1 MKITTVK
8 KMDIKTAVDYAVNEI
23 LLGAVGFFV
32 PTEFGR
38 IPVEVIHKKPTFDL
52 VTTCRWADSPATE
65 FVMRNRGRQYDWYVE
80 IHYISGMDPILLR
93 VQLIRELITVMYRT
107 LNTEGKAPKQQLV
120 NALTREYVLEFHGY
134 DVDFNKIK
142 FINAYAKVHGGM
154 AAKLSQSTRKTI
166 KNEMTRALDAEE
178 MMSNLSKN
186 ECMKNYRQLGFSS
199 GFFGNSFYDLM
210 ASSLM
215 PCSNIFREKYD
226 ELSDKIDDISAYNL
240 IQEITK

>member
-32 PTEFGR
+32 ETEFGR
-38 IPVEVIHKKPTFDL
+38 IPVEVIRRKPTFDM
-52 VTTCRWADSPATE
+52 VTTCRWIDSPATK
-65 FVMRNRGRQYDWYVE
+65 FVMRNKSQQYDWYVE
-80 IHYISGMDPILLR
+80 IHHISGMDPILLR
-93 VQLIRELITVMYRT
+93 VQLIRELTTVMFRS
-107 LNTEGKAPKQQLV
+107 LSTEGRAPKQHLV
-120 NALTREYVLEFHGY
+120 NALTREYVLAFHGY

-142 FINAYAKVHGGM
+142 FVNAYAKVHGGM

-166 KNEMTRALDAEE
+166 KSEMTRALDAEE

-186 ECMKNYRQLGFSS
+186 ECMKNYRQLGFSTGS
-199 GFFGNSFYDLM
+199 FGNSFYDLM

-215 PCSNIFREKYD
+215 TSSNVFHEKYD
-226 ELSDKIDDISAYNL
+226 ELSDKTDDIYAYNL
-240 IQEITK
+240 IREITK